1 LRKILGV
8 KKLKFSLP
16 EEINKRYEI
25 RKIQEQKIMAITQ
38 EHHKKVKTLKEK
50 IDQRRTKVYLL
61 NLQGYSNQEI
71 VDNLDVSLSTIEK
84 DLHHMRYY
92 CLKWSKQI
100 LQMSR
105 STPTAESFYQID
117 LVQKELWN
125 MYRKEKTI
133 AQKRRILD
141 SIVNNSVKKGAFMKD
156 KYWFSKSEGEQLED
170 LEKEI
175 VKEIET
181 QL

>member
-1 LRKILGV
+1 M
-8 KKLKFSLP
+8 LP
-16 EEINKRYEI
+16 EEIDKRYEI
-25 RKIQEQKIMAITQ
+25 RKKQEQKITAITQ
-38 EHHKKVKTLKEK
+38 EHQNKVKTLKEK

-71 VDNLDVSLSTIEK
+71 ADSLCVSLSTIEK

-105 STPTAESFYQID
+105 ATPTAESFYQID

-133 AQKRRILD
+133 AQKRKILD
-141 SIVNNSVKKGAFMKD
+141 SIVNNSVKKGTFMKD
-156 KYWFSKSEGEQLED
+156 KYWKSDYEREELQNLEN
-170 LEKEI
+170 EV